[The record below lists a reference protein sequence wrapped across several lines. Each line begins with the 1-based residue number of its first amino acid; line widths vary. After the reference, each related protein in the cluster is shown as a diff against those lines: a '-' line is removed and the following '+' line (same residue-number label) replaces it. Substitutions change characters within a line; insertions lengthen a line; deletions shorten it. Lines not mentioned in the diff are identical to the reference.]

1 MDSKTNTKI
10 EVLKNIKFIGVPFDP
25 DNFKNGED
33 ELNKAIEMGYK
44 VITDYSTSTG
54 VVFSVGLY
62 DTQEE
67 TV

>member
-1 MDSKTNTKI
+1 MESKKNSKI

>member
-25 DNFKNGED
+25 DNFKKGED

>member
-33 ELNKAIEMGYK
+33 ELNKAIGMGYK

-62 DTQEE
+62 NVKEE
-67 TV
+67 GE